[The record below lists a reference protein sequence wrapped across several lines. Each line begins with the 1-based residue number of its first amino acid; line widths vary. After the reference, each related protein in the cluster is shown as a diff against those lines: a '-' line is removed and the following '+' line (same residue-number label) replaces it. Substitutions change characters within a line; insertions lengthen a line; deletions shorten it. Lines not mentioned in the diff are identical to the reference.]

1 MGFECAATGQENML
15 LIFVENHPSLSTD
28 SLRTNIS
35 NLIGINQK
43 AIEIS
48 SISILPRLIN
58 GKIDYKALIS
68 S

>member
-1 MGFECAATGQENML
+1 MGFECATTGEENLL
-15 LIFVENHPSLSTD
+15 LIFVENHPSLSKD
-28 SLRTNIS
+28 SLRKNIS

-48 SISILPRLIN
+48 SIDILPRLIN
-58 GKIDYKALIS
+58 GKIDYKALRS